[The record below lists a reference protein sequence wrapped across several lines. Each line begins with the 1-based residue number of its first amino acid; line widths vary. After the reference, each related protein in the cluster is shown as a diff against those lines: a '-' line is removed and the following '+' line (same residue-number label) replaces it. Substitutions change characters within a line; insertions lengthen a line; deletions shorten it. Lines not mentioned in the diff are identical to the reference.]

1 VFSVT
6 GPVCGWLSGF
16 CVEVPL
22 VFVVPC
28 PALGYK
34 TFCSEGFL
42 RFVHSINILYT
53 SDIRLPGFKVF
64 FGLFFQ

>member
-1 VFSVT
+1 MFSVT

-22 VFVVPC
+22 VFVAPC

-34 TFCSEGFL
+34 TFCSEGFSSVCS
-42 RFVHSINILYT
+42 FNKHFIYFST
-53 SDIRLPGFKVF
+53 SLV
-64 FGLFFQ
+64 